1 MPGSVPEVELRV
13 LSRETLPVRC
23 EDDVVIVRRRARELG
38 QRQGFDPFA
47 QAAITTA
54 TSEISRNTLVHGG
67 GGSADLEEVERG
79 GRRGVRVTCRD
90 TGPGIVDLARALK
103 GGFSAIGTLGLGLSG
118 ARRLVD
124 ELDVRT
130 TPSEG
135 TVDVQTRSSEG
146 TVVVFT
152 KWARG

>member
-1 MPGSVPEVELRV
+1 MPASADGDVRV

-23 EDDVVIVRRRARELG
+23 EDDVVIVRRRTRELG
-38 QRQGFDPFA
+38 QRRGFDGFA

-67 GGSADLEEVERG
+67 GGSADLEEVERA
-79 GRRGVRVTCRD
+79 GRRGVRVVCRD
-90 TGPGIVDLARALK
+90 SGPGIVDLARALQ
-103 GGFSAIGTLGLGLSG
+103 GGFSIIGTLGLGLSG

-124 ELDVRT
+124 ELDVQTGAQGT
-130 TPSEG
+130 T
-135 TVDVQTRSSEG
+135 
-146 TVVVFT
+146 VVFT